1 MLRSTCLVLLAGTA
15 LATPALAQSEQS
27 SDLNLEAINTASID
41 TLLEDQTDGGSGP
54 NPLIARLQILL
65 DRAGYS
71 PGVVDGYM
79 GENVR
84 KAITALELI
93 NDLPDDGELDDD
105 VIKILQTDADIATSY
120 TISQEDVEKVVEPLP
135 EDYSELAARDYLGF
149 TSVAEG
155 IAEKFHMDIDFLKT
169 LNPDAS
175 FEEGEEIVVTQPGDQ
190 MEGDVARIEAD
201 KQNGQVRAYDDE
213 DNLIAAYPATVGS
226 ESNPSPSGVHTV
238 RAIAPEPTYTYD
250 PEVNFQQGDNTET
263 LVLPPGPNNPVGI
276 MWIDLSEP
284 TYGIHGTPE
293 PAEIDKTA
301 SHGCVR
307 LTNWDAQELAG
318 MVEQGVEVE
327 FVQ

>member
-1 MLRSTCLVLLAGTA
+1 MLRTSCLALLITTS
-15 LATPALAQSEQS
+15 LTIPALAQDEQS
-27 SDLNLEAINTASID
+27 SLDMEAINDASIGSLIEEG
-41 TLLEDQTDGGSGP
+41 TGAAGDGP
-54 NPLIARLQILL
+54 DPVIARLQILL

-84 KAITALELI
+84 KAIEVVEIT
-93 NDLPDDGELDDD
+93 NDLSEDGELDED
-105 VIKILQTDADIATSY
+105 VIEILETDSDVATRY
-120 TISQEDVEKVVEPLP
+120 TISAEDVEKVVDELP
-135 EDYSELAARDYLGF
+135 EDYAELAERDYLGF

-155 IAEKFHMDIDFLKT
+155 VAEKFHMDIDFLKA
-169 LNPDAS
+169 LNPDAD
-175 FEEGEEIVVTQPGDQ
+175 FEEGDEIVVTQPGDAL
-190 MEGDVARIEAD
+190 EGDVARIEAD
-201 KQNGQVRAYDDE
+201 KENGQIRAYDDE
-213 DNLIAAYPATVGS
+213 GELVAAYPATVGS
-226 ESNPSPSGVHTV
+226 EDNPSPSGTHTV
-238 RAIAPEPTYTYD
+238 EAIAPEPNYTYD
-250 PEVNFQQGDNTET
+250 PEVNFQQGNNTET

-307 LTNWDAQELAG
+307 MTNWDAQELAG

-327 FVQ
+327 FL